1 MQAQTLTADNW
12 HGNDLL
18 LLKIGRNWLQGHGY
32 INASHAGSK
41 PSSRTALTY
50 QLRSRTVAS
59 PQPLHPAV
67 MRRCWDNS
75 LTDPQWDAIQN
86 VLILVSR
93 ILDDPVILEY
103 FNRILSVD
111 KHVRIDD
118 NTARHLKAQYP
129 DENPVSFVTQG
140 FGNDRAR
147 RRLWKTTRDMADSV
161 KWKFGGNASGT

>member
-18 LLKIGRNWLQGHGY
+18 QLKIGRNWLQGHGY
-32 INASHAGSK
+32 INTSHAEVEPGF
-41 PSSRTALTY
+41 RTALTY
-50 QLRSRTVAS
+50 QLRSRTVAL

-75 LTDPQWDAIQN
+75 LTDPQWDAIQD
-86 VLILVSR
+86 VIILVSR

-103 FNRILSVD
+103 FNGILSVD

-118 NTARHLKAQYP
+118 NTAKHLKAQYQTKSQYHSWCK
-129 DENPVSFVTQG
+129 VSATIERG
-140 FGNDRAR
+140 D
-147 RRLWKTTRDMADSV
+147 DSGRPHV
-161 KWKFGGNASGT
+161 IWQIV